1 MPEPNFDLCSSSAFL
16 CERGLDGQIRNVIF
30 DEFSKCSDIA
40 REKLFTRYFNVEE
53 IMEFIFA
60 FLDKISKTSGIKV
73 VYIHLVFKALGA
85 IAGTYIIWM
94 ILKRILV
101 SFEKKAPK
109 NNFLKIKI
117 EIFSVV
123 RKALFYGLILV
134 TGSYLIRLFDV
145 LLLEKIFHALVIILL
160 ATPAKDCL
168 LIVLAY
174 FEKNIVDKTE
184 TKVDNIIFD
193 LLNKFSG
200 ALIYAFA
207 AILALDVL
215 GVNVMPF
222 IAGAGVAGIAIG
234 FAAKDTLSNLIAGVL
249 LIIDRPFE
257 IGDRIEVWSAPAGSA
272 TWGDVIDIGLRATK
286 IKTTDNIIII
296 IPNNEIMTRD
306 IVNYTSISTK
316 IRVRINVGV
325 AYDADIEKAK
335 DLIKDVAGQAAWISK
350 EPPPKVVVRNF
361 GESSVDLQ
369 LRVWIDNARKRMDTI
384 SYITDKIKAAFD
396 KNGIEIPYPKRD
408 ITIIERSIAGSEKPQ
423 QTPADK
429 TS

>member
-1 MPEPNFDLCSSSAFL
+1 
-16 CERGLDGQIRNVIF
+16 
-30 DEFSKCSDIA
+30 
-40 REKLFTRYFNVEE
+40 
-53 IMEFIFA
+53 MENLFA
-60 FLDKISKTSGIKV
+60 FLDKISAMLGIRSVYLHLLFKTLFAIV
-73 VYIHLVFKALGA
+73 VSYIVWL
-85 IAGTYIIWM
+85 
-94 ILKRILV
+94 ILLRILTI
-101 SFEKKAPK
+101 FEKKTQK
-109 NNFLKIKI
+109 NNII
-117 EIFSVV
+117 QINTEIFKVI
-123 RKALFYGLILV
+123 RKALFYGVILV
-134 TGSYLIRLFDV
+134 TGTYFIRL
-145 LLLEKIFHALVIILL
+145 LGIGLLEKIFHSLMIVLL

-168 LIVLAY
+168 LIVLEY
-174 FEKNIVDKTE
+174 LEKNIVARTK
-184 TKVDNIIFD
+184 TKVDDVIFD

-200 ALIYAFA
+200 AIIYATA
-207 AILALDVL
+207 VILALDVL
-215 GVNVMPF
+215 GINVMPF
-222 IAGAGVAGIAIG
+222 IAGAGVVGIAIG

-257 IGDRIEVWSAPAGSA
+257 IGDRIEVWSAPTGSA

-286 IKTTDNIIII
+286 IKTTDHIIII
-296 IPNNEIMTRD
+296 IPNNEIMKRD

-335 DLIKDVAGQAAWISK
+335 DLIKDVAGEAAWISK

-396 KNGIEIPYPKRD
+396 KNGIEIPFPKRD
-408 ITIIERSIAGSEKPQ
+408 ITIIEQSIAKPGKPQ
-423 QTPADK
+423 QKPVDK